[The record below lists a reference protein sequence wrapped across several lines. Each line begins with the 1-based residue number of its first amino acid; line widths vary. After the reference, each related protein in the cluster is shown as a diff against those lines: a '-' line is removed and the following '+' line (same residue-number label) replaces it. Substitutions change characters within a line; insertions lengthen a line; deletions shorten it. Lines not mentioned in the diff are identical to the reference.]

1 MGRFLLERIRRQ
13 LREEAERRERE
24 WERAQIVAAR
34 EAERLERERESA
46 AEQAESAARWEASM
60 GELNASGERLVA
72 ALRER
77 MYQDK
82 KQEKQKQGKP
92 PAEARCVTM

>member
-1 MGRFLLERIRRQ
+1 MERIRRQ

-34 EAERLERERESA
+34 EAERLERERERERESA

-60 GELNASGERLVA
+60 GELNASGERLLA

-77 MYQDK
+77 MDQDK
-82 KQEKQKQGKP
+82 KQEKQKQEKP